1 MLVTCY
7 WIGGLFYYKL
17 LFLSLA
23 WPKPAKVLAYKT
35 KRIKKTTRKDN
46 EMLVEHVEKNTFSN
60 QDFTTFNDLPT
71 AIWIIDNKKAC
82 YRESEIYYI
91 DKAIARILF
100 L

>member
-1 MLVTCY
+1 
-7 WIGGLFYYKL
+7 
-17 LFLSLA
+17 
-23 WPKPAKVLAYKT
+23 
-35 KRIKKTTRKDN
+35 
-46 EMLVEHVEKNTFSN
+46 MLVEHVEKNTFSN